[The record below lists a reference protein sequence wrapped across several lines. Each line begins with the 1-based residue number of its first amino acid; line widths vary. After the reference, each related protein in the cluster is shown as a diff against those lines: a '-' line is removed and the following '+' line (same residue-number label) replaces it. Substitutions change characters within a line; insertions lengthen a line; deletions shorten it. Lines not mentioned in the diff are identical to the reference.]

1 MKILVMIRKSFVAI
15 IGYMLAFIAIP
26 SLVRVLTGI
35 TVLSIL
41 SGIVITVLATV
52 FFSLLEGEVKYTSYG
67 TEY

>member
-35 TVLSIL
+35 AVLSIL
-41 SGIVITVLATV
+41 SGIAITVLATV